1 MDKNIIK
8 DAIKEMLRD
17 GELNLNVEVTDGS
30 ELYFMRDSDEQTVRV
45 KVSLT
50 DSNGNELAEDA
61 SDMTFRKS

>member
-8 DAIKEMLRD
+8 EAVREMLRD

-45 KVSLT
+45 KVSIT
-50 DSNGNELAEDA
+50 DSSSNELAED
-61 SDMTFRKS
+61 SGDVTFRKK